1 MAPSTPGNGQTPTAG
16 DLKAGSPSKEG
27 GTFLHRETS
36 LNRETSASD
45 FNDGAG
51 FSRNPKLSLTRFR
64 PAYGQAALPVGEG
77 VTRIPVVL
85 QYRQGLSVGPIRG
98 QG

>member
-1 MAPSTPGNGQTPTAG
+1 LQERKYFDSGDYALSKAGKASDAGVTQVGREHPNPEKIPHMAPSTPGNGQTPTAG

-45 FNDGAG
+45 FNDGAE
-51 FSRNPKLSLTRFR
+51 PQT
-64 PAYGQAALPVGEG
+64 QQV
-77 VTRIPVVL
+77 
-85 QYRQGLSVGPIRG
+85 
-98 QG
+98 

>member
-1 MAPSTPGNGQTPTAG
+1 MAPATPVNGQVPNTG

-45 FNDGAG
+45 FVENAE
-51 FSRNPKLSLTRFR
+51 PQ
-64 PAYGQAALPVGEG
+64 AQQAAQV
-77 VTRIPVVL
+77 
-85 QYRQGLSVGPIRG
+85 
-98 QG
+98 